1 MVIYLELYA
10 NAFGSL
16 LLRFL
21 ELLLVMLVGG
31 EKLQVNYRFHTFSL
45 RPAVW
50 RALLWSMHG
59 TFALV
64 RQSGHSFRRFFM
76 LILESRRVNHVSHVH
91 LPNWSC

>member
-31 EKLQVNYRFHTFSL
+31 EQVNYRFHTFSL

-64 RQSGHSFRRFFM
+64 RQSGDSFRRFFM
-76 LILESRRVNHVSHVH
+76 LILESRRVNHVSHG
-91 LPNWSC
+91 LNL